1 MALEAGAHLGP
12 YQVEHLVATGGMGE
26 VYRARD
32 TRLNRPVALKVLT
45 PTVALDPD
53 RLARFAQ
60 EARTM
65 ALLNHPNIVTVYD
78 VGSQAGT
85 PFVVSEFLQGWTL
98 RRRLK
103 NGALSVRAAISCAL
117 DIISGLI
124 AAHGAGVVHR
134 DLKPENV
141 FITRD
146 NRVKILDFGLA
157 KCRRDSRRPLEND
170 SALSTEPG
178 ILLGTVGYMS
188 PEQVRGDTTDHRS
201 DIFSVGVMLHE
212 MISGAAP
219 FRGDS
224 AIETLHA
231 ILKEET
237 PPLQDRGGDVPDELS
252 EVVTHCLEKDMDDRF
267 QSARDLAFTL
277 ALVSR
282 STKLERRHGESRSWF
297 GRWFAHRSF

>member
-1 MALEAGAHLGP
+1 
-12 YQVEHLVATGGMGE
+12 
-26 VYRARD
+26 
-32 TRLNRPVALKVLT
+32 
-45 PTVALDPD
+45 
-53 RLARFAQ
+53 
-60 EARTM
+60 
-65 ALLNHPNIVTVYD
+65 
-78 VGSQAGT
+78 
-85 PFVVSEFLQGWTL
+85 VSEFLQGWTL

-103 NGALSVRAAISCAL
+103 NGALSVRAAIACAL
-117 DIISGLI
+117 EIVGGLI

-157 KCRRDSRRPLEND
+157 KCQRDSLRPPAND
-170 SALSTEPG
+170 SAKSTEPG

-188 PEQVRGDTTDHRS
+188 PEQVRGDKTDHRS

-212 MISGAAP
+212 MISGVAP

-224 AIETLHA
+224 AIETMYA

-237 PPLQDRGGDVPDELS
+237 PALQDRAGEVPDELGD
-252 EVVTHCLEKDMDDRF
+252 VVNHCLEKDANDRF

-282 STKLERRHGESRSWF
+282 ATKLERRRHSSRRLFGHWF
-297 GRWFAHRSF
+297 RAAL